1 MKDERMFL
9 DREQVV
15 DFLNVCIRNGKMAEA
30 PGILMIRI
38 GEELATVC
46 GEYYHRTDL
55 PKESVLNRFEKLSP
69 GDEQLR
75 RALDRLLAVPSLRSV
90 GKRLFH
96 SPRHWL
102 SVYKVFQFLGLMDET
117 YGWQSRM
124 ERRIAALYADA
135 VPPVVCRRDDM
146 AKKNMDRPFNAPLR
160 TWELKRSAS
169 GMEEYWQIA
178 LHLLQFLY
186 EECVTRCLTSAEC
199 PK

>member
-1 MKDERMFL
+1 MKDEKMFL
-9 DREQVV
+9 NREQVV

-46 GEYYHRTDL
+46 GEYYQRTDL

-69 GDEQLR
+69 SDEQLR

-90 GKRLFH
+90 DKHLFH

-124 ERRIAALYADA
+124 ERRIAALYADGT
-135 VPPVVCRRDDM
+135 PPVVCRRDDM

-160 TWELKRSAS
+160 TWEQKRSAS

-178 LHLLQFLY
+178 LHLLLFLH
-186 EECVTRCLTSAEC
+186 EECVTCCATPDSSS
-199 PK
+199 

>member
-1 MKDERMFL
+1 MKDEKMFL
-9 DREQVV
+9 NQEQVV

-38 GEELATVC
+38 GEELAAVC
-46 GEYYHRTDL
+46 GEYYQRTDL

-69 GDEQLR
+69 DDGQLR
-75 RALDRLLAVPSLRSV
+75 RALDRLLAVPSPRSV
-90 GKRLFH
+90 DKRLFH

-124 ERRIAALYADA
+124 ERRIAALYSGGT
-135 VPPVVCRRDDM
+135 PPVVCRRDDM

-160 TWELKRSAS
+160 TWEQKRSAS

-186 EECVTRCLTSAEC
+186 EECVTRCVVSAEH
-199 PK
+199 PN